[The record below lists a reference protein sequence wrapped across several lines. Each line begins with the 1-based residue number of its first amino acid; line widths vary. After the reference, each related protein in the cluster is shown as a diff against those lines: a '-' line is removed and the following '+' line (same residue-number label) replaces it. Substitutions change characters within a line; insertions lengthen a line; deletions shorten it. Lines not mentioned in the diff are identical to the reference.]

1 MGRFD
6 GLGDVDVT
14 LVAMIGD
21 LEAFDELARRYRPAV
36 TSTARAIARD
46 GELVRDV
53 VQDVL
58 IAAYTKLHTL
68 RDPRAFGAWLRV
80 MTERQTRRAVAGERR
95 RAEPVEPLHIAVY
108 LACPSVRPDAEVTR
122 DEQRAL
128 VRQAIASLHPEDAE
142 LVELRYIDGVP
153 LGRIA
158 DYLGITRDGAKWR
171 LQRAN
176 SRLRKALRHLLEDEE
191 VVNHGYRAARAVH

>member
-6 GLGDVDVT
+6 SLGDVDVT
-14 LVAMIGD
+14 LTAMIGD

-36 TSTARAIARD
+36 TSTARAITRD

-58 IAAYTKLHTL
+58 ITAYTKLHTL
-68 RDPRAFGAWLRV
+68 RDPGAFGAWLRV
-80 MTERQTRRAVAGERR
+80 LTERQARRALEGERR
-95 RAEPVEPLHIAVY
+95 QPGPIEPLHVAVY
-108 LACPSVRPDAEVTR
+108 LACPNVRPDAEVTR
-122 DEQRAL
+122 REQQAL
-128 VRQAIASLHPEDAE
+128 VRRAIAALSPEDVE

-171 LQRAN
+171 LKRAN
-176 SRLRKALRHLLEDEE
+176 SQLRKSLRHLLEDEE
-191 VVNHGYRAARAVH
+191 VVNDGYRAARAVH